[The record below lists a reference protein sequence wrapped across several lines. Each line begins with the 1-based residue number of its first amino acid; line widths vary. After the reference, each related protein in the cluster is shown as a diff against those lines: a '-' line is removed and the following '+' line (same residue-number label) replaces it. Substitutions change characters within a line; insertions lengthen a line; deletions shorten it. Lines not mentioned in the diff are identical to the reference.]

1 MGQDR
6 GPKRYEGARL
16 MKLGKMTDPGERE
29 SSNLLTGGKKSLG
42 SGRTVIRKEG
52 RTEMSKRQ

>member
-1 MGQDR
+1 
-6 GPKRYEGARL
+6 